1 MNRFFLAIV
10 ALMLVM
16 TGCGGTHKFST
27 MGTEYQIAYFTDE
40 GLQREHGALIVKE
53 LSYPLY
59 FTHRESIFEVV
70 PRDITSVGKFTKY
83 KNIVFADDVSTEE
96 GVTVFLRD
104 ILGSDV
110 LNSVNRISIAHQKD
124 VWIDG
129 QSVLFILFNGTDYT
143 PDDVKKAVQDA
154 HHRLDEYIAER
165 IREDL
170 DKEKLSKKAAGMSRE
185 RFGFSLLIPSRDT
198 LFKESQTFL
207 SFVARMPDRLFF
219 VAELPHTDDPVTMS
233 SMIEARNTLTESYYG
248 GDRIF
253 EELYQWKKESP
264 DIPYYADFDV
274 VSVDGRMVYKLTG
287 LWENPENVNGGPFI
301 TYLVEEGGK
310 RYLLDA
316 MLFYPS
322 GNKWP
327 FLNKLEA
334 SLKRTVQGLET
345 GVEP

>member
-1 MNRFFLAIV
+1 MNRYFMGIV
-10 ALMLVM
+10 AMMLFI
-16 TGCGGTHKFST
+16 TGCARTHKFST

-40 GLQREHGALIVKE
+40 GLQREHGELIAKE
-53 LSYPLY
+53 LSFPLY

-70 PRDITSVGKFTKY
+70 PHDIASVGKFIKY
-83 KNIVFADDVSTEE
+83 KNIVFADDISTED

-110 LNSVNRISIAHQKD
+110 LNNVNRISIAHQKD

-129 QSVLFILFNGTDYT
+129 QSVLFLLFNGSDYS
-143 PDDVKKAVQDA
+143 PDEVKKAVQDA
-154 HHRLDEYIAER
+154 HHRLDEYIADR
-165 IREDL
+165 IRTDL
-170 DKEKLSKKAAGMSRE
+170 EKEKVSKKAEEMGRE
-185 RFGFSLLIPSRDT
+185 RFGFPLLIPSRYT
-198 LFKESQTFL
+198 LFKESETFL

-219 VAELPHTDDPVTMS
+219 VAELPMSDAPVTMS
-233 SMIEARNTLTESYYG
+233 FMIEARDALTEAYYG

-253 EELYQWKKESP
+253 KELYQWKKESP
-264 DIPYYADFDV
+264 DVPYFGSFDV

-287 LWENPENVNGGPFI
+287 LWENQDNVNGGPFI
-301 TYLVEEGGK
+301 TYLVEAGGK